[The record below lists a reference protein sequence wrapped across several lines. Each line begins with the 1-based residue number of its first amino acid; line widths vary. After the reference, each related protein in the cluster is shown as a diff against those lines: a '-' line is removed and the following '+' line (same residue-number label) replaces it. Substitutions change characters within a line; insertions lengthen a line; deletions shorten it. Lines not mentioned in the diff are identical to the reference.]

1 MIKKSQILSGFIMG
15 IILAAGMNCRVMAKD
30 TDDEMTVSVY
40 TEQYDQADP
49 SEDTER
55 EVESVSEEVALESIS
70 EPSVEV
76 EEAPKAVSEPSFVV
90 EDASEDTDE
99 PSAPIETFSTDTF
112 VYEEESP
119 AQIEEAAEVTE
130 AIEETAEAVEFAE
143 VFEEEIEASE
153 AAEEVAPTANA
164 VPVAAMSTTTT
175 ITSAAAT
182 TVAPK
187 EIIIDGTKVTE
198 NKSSEDGTMRFLS
211 DTGRLVLIDHDGSA
225 ESIGSSTGGNTILA
239 AGVNRI
245 GTLTC
250 NGDVEIIGTGILL
263 VDNVELGDD
272 GSLSLQTNTDIYKD
286 ETGSVALFIKTGE
299 NEYTLA
305 NGEVTGIL
313 DEEYTVKGVKLIVPD
328 KSRLMLNSVGA
339 CLDPDTGEVHYYFGS
354 VYGEDP
360 YISTSPD
367 AVVNESA
374 SNLIIS
380 DGASLTIENGAE
392 ILMEIMESFDRA
404 VTHRPTLTTRG
415 TGSLLVDG
423 TISGGG
429 ILKFDGTQGTLLG
442 RGTLGA
448 ERIDVGNTFL
458 TGNEVVLSA
467 EDIHVHGEGTISRL
481 SVNNSYVTLFDEA
494 AIDHLINTGVTNLI
508 IQKSVVLKDLDISGV
523 LKICTKQFYEEL
535 DNTPTATITGNIR
548 GDGTICFG
556 NGINKIARSAVLD
569 GVSISNYDAAL
580 VYDYSTQ
587 PVTTASEVPLRV
599 RPDNVH
605 SFGVEGQVPLAIS
618 IIEEV
623 HFTDEWR
630 SGVTLNFK
638 RLINLKDYQDI
649 VPQIPSSGEI
659 DLSALYELA
668 KTVRTQEKDE
678 IQDLYIN
685 AEIFVE
691 LLRISNNNELYTTFY
706 EESALSGIVS
716 ANDVDLIRLTLVV
729 QLWNPNAGGTETTT
743 NTAFTGTG
751 VLGGS
756 GAGSVSGGKSKL
768 LFGHKSE
775 QPDPEDPNPDPPKP
789 DPDPDPPKPDPDP
802 DPPRPDPDP
811 DPPRPDPDPP
821 IPDPNPPRPDPID
834 PDPEWHKTVETSASS
849 RPAATQLRVIVTK
862 DKQYYL
868 IRVYRG
874 ITEIKEL
881 TEITDQKG
889 KVTASFSMPKLP
901 EGWDT
906 GLIFVVFRDLI
917 DGEEVLNAFQAKWD
931 PVTGMLTFETD
942 RTGRF
947 ALVCLPLATIE
958 WDLFSEDFYKALSE
972 LDIVQKLT
980 VRNANTLQA
989 IATAGKQQ

>member
-55 EVESVSEEVALESIS
+55 EVESVSEEVALESIG

-404 VTHRPTLTTRG
+404 VTHRPTLTTWG

-523 LKICTKQFYEEL
+523 LKICTKQYYEEL

-638 RLINLKDYQDI
+638 RLINPKDYQDI
-649 VPQIPSSGEI
+649 VPQISSSGEI
-659 DLSALYELA
+659 DLSGQDTEENVNVFREDFTAPDVRVLA
-668 KTVRTQEKDE
+668 VDDVPMNLAPDGKWYSVPVKLSETDE
-678 IQDLYIN
+678 IKLRYMAAWDDDRGGDAVAADEAFAVTKGGHNIKAPKAGTYMLVYDPT
-685 AEIFVE
+685 AETITLSTNFWSLIGE
-691 LLRISNNNELYTTFY
+691 FSSWAGDRFMLPAGDGKWYAYNQSIS
-706 EESALSGIVS
+706 GGWK
-716 ANDVDLIRLTLVV
+716 IRKTAD
-729 QLWNPNAGGTETTT
+729 WTISAGGTY
-743 NTAFTGTG
+743 TAAGEAFDAVTQDGPNIAVTDMTRFD
-751 VLGGS
+751 VLY
-756 GAGSVSGGKSKL
+756 
-768 LFGHKSE
+768 
-775 QPDPEDPNPDPPKP
+775 D
-789 DPDPDPPKPDPDP
+789 
-802 DPPRPDPDP
+802 
-811 DPPRPDPDPP
+811 
-821 IPDPNPPRPDPID
+821 
-834 PDPEWHKTVETSASS
+834 TV
-849 RPAATQLRVIVTK
+849 
-862 DKQYYL
+862 
-868 IRVYRG
+868 
-874 ITEIKEL
+874 
-881 TEITDQKG
+881 
-889 KVTASFSMPKLP
+889 
-901 EGWDT
+901 
-906 GLIFVVFRDLI
+906 
-917 DGEEVLNAFQAKWD
+917 
-931 PVTGMLTFETD
+931 
-942 RTGRF
+942 
-947 ALVCLPLATIE
+947 
-958 WDLFSEDFYKALSE
+958 
-972 LDIVQKLT
+972 
-980 VRNANTLQA
+980 
-989 IATAGKQQ
+989 AGKITVSAPVK

>member
-70 EPSVEV
+70 EPSAEV

-143 VFEEEIEASE
+143 VFEEEIE

-313 DEEYTVKGVKLIVPD
+313 DEEYTIKGVKLIVPD

-392 ILMEIMESFDRA
+392 ILMEIMR
-404 VTHRPTLTTRG
+404 
-415 TGSLLVDG
+415 
-423 TISGGG
+423 
-429 ILKFDGTQGTLLG
+429 
-442 RGTLGA
+442 
-448 ERIDVGNTFL
+448 
-458 TGNEVVLSA
+458 
-467 EDIHVHGEGTISRL
+467 
-481 SVNNSYVTLFDEA
+481 
-494 AIDHLINTGVTNLI
+494 
-508 IQKSVVLKDLDISGV
+508 
-523 LKICTKQFYEEL
+523 
-535 DNTPTATITGNIR
+535 
-548 GDGTICFG
+548 
-556 NGINKIARSAVLD
+556 
-569 GVSISNYDAAL
+569 
-580 VYDYSTQ
+580 
-587 PVTTASEVPLRV
+587 
-599 RPDNVH
+599 
-605 SFGVEGQVPLAIS
+605 
-618 IIEEV
+618 
-623 HFTDEWR
+623 
-630 SGVTLNFK
+630 
-638 RLINLKDYQDI
+638 
-649 VPQIPSSGEI
+649 
-659 DLSALYELA
+659 
-668 KTVRTQEKDE
+668 
-678 IQDLYIN
+678 
-685 AEIFVE
+685 
-691 LLRISNNNELYTTFY
+691 
-706 EESALSGIVS
+706 
-716 ANDVDLIRLTLVV
+716 
-729 QLWNPNAGGTETTT
+729 
-743 NTAFTGTG
+743 
-751 VLGGS
+751 
-756 GAGSVSGGKSKL
+756 
-768 LFGHKSE
+768 
-775 QPDPEDPNPDPPKP
+775 
-789 DPDPDPPKPDPDP
+789 
-802 DPPRPDPDP
+802 
-811 DPPRPDPDPP
+811 
-821 IPDPNPPRPDPID
+821 
-834 PDPEWHKTVETSASS
+834 
-849 RPAATQLRVIVTK
+849 
-862 DKQYYL
+862 
-868 IRVYRG
+868 
-874 ITEIKEL
+874 
-881 TEITDQKG
+881 
-889 KVTASFSMPKLP
+889 
-901 EGWDT
+901 
-906 GLIFVVFRDLI
+906 
-917 DGEEVLNAFQAKWD
+917 
-931 PVTGMLTFETD
+931 
-942 RTGRF
+942 
-947 ALVCLPLATIE
+947 
-958 WDLFSEDFYKALSE
+958 
-972 LDIVQKLT
+972 
-980 VRNANTLQA
+980 
-989 IATAGKQQ
+989 